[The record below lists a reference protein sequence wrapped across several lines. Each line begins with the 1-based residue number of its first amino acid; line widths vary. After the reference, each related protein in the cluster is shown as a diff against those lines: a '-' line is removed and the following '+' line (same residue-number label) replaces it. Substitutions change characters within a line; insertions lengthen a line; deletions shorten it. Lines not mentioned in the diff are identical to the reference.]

1 MINQKKIAVKY
12 VEQHPKD
19 SADRTKAR
27 KKVRGIFLISQQTL
41 NEWESDLE
49 KSLPEGEV
57 TLDLLKHAGG
67 FYKMTRGEIKKKP
80 LTLKDTSGNDYEI
93 KDPQKLRNHIM
104 QYHANGQ
111 SIYEENGHSFY
122 VDDKFRDLIFNYE
135 KTENETLE
143 ITDDFGEFFVVKDAR
158 EFRKH
163 IFLEHST
170 GTSIHEEEGHYFTVD
185 DDFRK
190 LILMK
195 HE

>member
-1 MINQKKIAVKY
+1 
-12 VEQHPKD
+12 
-19 SADRTKAR
+19 
-27 KKVRGIFLISQQTL
+27 
-41 NEWESDLE
+41 
-49 KSLPEGEV
+49 
-57 TLDLLKHAGG
+57 
-67 FYKMTRGEIKKKP
+67 MTRGEVKKKP